1 MLQKYLSQQHLESM
15 GLHLTKKDRDQKVKD
30 IAELEDSIGEMTVT
44 YMRIIEEKG
53 KSVNIDFSQSYSEIS
68 MKREEIMG
76 KKNLRELKAEN

>member
-1 MLQKYLSQQHLESM
+1 
-15 GLHLTKKDRDQKVKD
+15 
-30 IAELEDSIGEMTVT
+30 MTLT